1 MTDQTPRTEASLS
14 LLRRPARA
22 WPKGHDEWAET
33 LAIIEA
39 QARTEA
45 LEAAVERVEALGW
58 TVTGQNGYVEVGH
71 AMNQLRDLRD
81 RAIRAILAGETE

>member
-1 MTDQTPRTEASLS
+1 MTDQTPRTEAGLS
-14 LLRRPARA
+14 LLRRPHRA

-45 LEAAVERVEALGW
+45 LDRV
-58 TVTGQNGYVEVGH
+58 
-71 AMNQLRDLRD
+71 RDEIDARIKPTEWPDGLAD
-81 RAIRAILAGETE
+81 KVLAAILAGETE